1 MTGTAKRVLLFVVL
15 LVAGIIRLA
24 PRFDPSAHFPENGEP
39 IRLARHFAFQG
50 EYASPFR
57 LAQTGPS
64 AYISPTVP
72 IFLGFLV
79 RRFGTGA
86 AGAYAYQF
94 AAGTAM
100 AAQLALLPVL
110 TEAMEMSVWPGI
122 LAWFIGLLAPL
133 MTFPDGEASY
143 AGLLCVLAT
152 LLVWPLFRKPEA
164 GRFHPVLFGLT
175 MGLLLLTSATVFA
188 VLISW
193 VGYAIYRFRSDLLN
207 NGRWIAV
214 LVIIGVLA
222 PWTIRNFAVFHQF
235 IPFRS
240 ALGLALANSN
250 NDCAPM
256 GVRQSELNGCYFTQ
270 SPNHNPVEAQKAR
283 VMGET
288 KYNAEKLRQTVDW
301 IVHHP
306 SRFASLTVQ
315 RIYAFW
321 IPYEF
326 TSPWQ
331 EMKSLGRRRERLT
344 IYVMTLL
351 SAFGI
356 VMLAR
361 SHRPAFLLL
370 ASWLVVFPI
379 IYYCAMY
386 EDRYRYPIMWVTL
399 VAGAHFICVAGSRLT
414 HIRSSRADAARGVGA
429 SL

>member
-1 MTGTAKRVLLFVVL
+1 MPGNTKRVLLFVVL
-15 LVAGIIRLA
+15 LVAGMIRLA
-24 PRFDPSAHFPENGEP
+24 PRFDPSAHFPENGET

-57 LAQTGPS
+57 LTQTGPS
-64 AYISPTVP
+64 AYISPAVP

-100 AAQLALLPVL
+100 AAQFALLPVL
-110 TEAMEMSVWPGI
+110 TETLEISIWPGI

-133 MTFPDGEASY
+133 LTFPDVEVSY

-152 LLVWPLFRKPEA
+152 LLVWPLFRKPEP
-164 GRFHPVLFGLT
+164 GHFHPVLFGLT

-193 VGYAIYRFRSDLLN
+193 VAYAIYRFRSHFLEG
-207 NGRWIAV
+207 GRWIAV
-214 LVIIGVLA
+214 LVIVGVLA
-222 PWTIRNFAVFHQF
+222 PWTIRNFVLFHRF

-256 GVRQSELNGCYFTQ
+256 GVRQSEQNGCYFAQ

-283 VMGET
+283 ALGEPE
-288 KYNAEKLRQTVDW
+288 YNAQKFHQTVEW
-301 IVHHP
+301 ITHHP
-306 SRFASLTVQ
+306 SRFTSLTVQ

-321 IPYEF
+321 VPYEF
-326 TSPWQ
+326 TSPWE

-351 SAFGI
+351 SVFGMA
-356 VMLAR
+356 MLVR
-361 SHRPAFLLL
+361 LHRPAFLLL

-399 VAGAHFICVAGSRLT
+399 VAGAYSIYVAGSRILL
-414 HIRSSRADAARGVGA
+414 RVPWRADAARGVGA